1 MNSLQIIITLL
12 GAFIL
17 TVLIMPH
24 LITYFRRHKEGQM
37 IRGEGPK
44 WHAKK
49 SGTPTMGGI
58 AFLIVSL
65 IMSLVIGLWA
75 GQLTHAL
82 LITLFILI
90 LYGFVGFWDD
100 SVKIF
105 KKRNLGL
112 RAWQKFLAQV
122 VGGVIFLLVFYA
134 EGFNHSLYIPGLG
147 NVSANWL
154 YILFVLFWLVGFS
167 NAVNLTD
174 GLDGLVGGLSII
186 AFITYGIIAYKQR
199 QFDILILILAF
210 IGSIAGFLIFNHK
223 PARIFMG
230 DTGSLAIGGVLAAI
244 AILLHREWSLLL
256 IGLVFVLETASVIL
270 QVTSFKLT
278 GKRIFKMTPIHHHFE
293 MMGWSEWRVVIT
305 FWSTS
310 LICAIIYLSL
320 FL

>member
-1 MNSLQIIITLL
+1 MSSLQIGITLL
-12 GAFIL
+12 ASFIL
-17 TVLIMPH
+17 TVLVMPR
-24 LITYFRRHKEGQM
+24 LIAYFRRHKEGQM

-49 SGTPTMGGI
+49 SGTPTMGGV
-58 AFLIVSL
+58 AFLIMSLIVSL
-65 IMSLVIGLWA
+65 IVGLWTN
-75 GQLTHAL
+75 QLTHAL
-82 LITLFILI
+82 LITLFILV

-134 EGFNHSLYIPGLG
+134 EGFEHSLYLPGLG
-147 NVSANWL
+147 DVSANWF

-186 AFITYGIIAYKQR
+186 AFITYGIIAYKQQ
-199 QFDILILILAF
+199 QFDILILCLAF

-223 PARIFMG
+223 PAKIFMG
-230 DTGSLAIGGVLAAI
+230 DVGSLAIGGVLAAI

-256 IGLVFVLETASVIL
+256 IGLVFVLETASVML

-305 FWSTS
+305 FWSTG

>member
-1 MNSLQIIITLL
+1 MSSLQIIATTLL
-12 GAFIL
+12 AFIL
-17 TVLIMPH
+17 TVLIMPK
-24 LITYFRRHKEGQM
+24 LIAYFRRHKEGQT
-37 IRGEGPK
+37 IREEGPK
-44 WHAKK
+44 WHEKK
-49 SGTPTMGGI
+49 SGTPTMGGV
-58 AFLIVSL
+58 AFLIVTVIVSI
-65 IMSLVIGLWA
+65 IMGLFTH
-75 GQLTHAL
+75 QLTHSL
-82 LITLFILI
+82 LITLFILL
-90 LYGFVGFWDD
+90 LYGFVGFLDD

-122 VGGVIFLLVFYA
+122 VGGIIFLVVYYF
-134 EGFNHSLYIPGLG
+134 EGFNHSLYLPGMG
-147 NVSANWL
+147 SISANWI
-154 YILFVLFWLVGFS
+154 YIAFVLFWLVGFS

-186 AFITYGIIAYKQR
+186 AFLTYGLIAYKQ
-199 QFDILILILAF
+199 QQYDILILTLAF
-210 IGSIAGFLIFNHK
+210 VGSIAAFLIFNHK
-223 PARIFMG
+223 PAKIFMG
-230 DTGSLAIGGVLAAI
+230 DVGSLAIGGVLAAI

-270 QVTSFKLT
+270 QVASFKLT

-310 LICAIIYLSL
+310 LVCAIIYLSL